1 MLFHS
6 VTIPDSAISH
16 FYKRDQFNVVR
27 EVKMDWDRF
36 ISVVVYSSSMFSET
50 FPLGASM
57 SFEGRVASFLKIA
70 CN

>member
-1 MLFHS
+1 M
-6 VTIPDSAISH
+6 TDSAICH
-16 FYKRDQFNVVR
+16 FYERDQFNVIKDMVR

-36 ISVVVYSSSMFSET
+36 ISVVVYSSSMFSKT

-57 SFEGRVASFLKIA
+57 YFEGRVASFLDIA